1 MGQMI
6 KFYRRF
12 PKSILRGFTVVICLA
27 TSFVAAPM
35 RSLSQGTTRAR
46 PKIGVALSG
55 GGARGFAHI
64 GVLQYF
70 DEHRIPVDFIAGTS
84 MGGLIGA
91 MYAMGKSPA
100 EIRQLVT
107 TLDWD
112 ILLRGYT
119 AFRDLAYR
127 RKEDRLYIPGQIT
140 IGLRHGV
147 QLPAGINPGHDVGLL
162 FDRFTLP
169 YDNIASF
176 DDLPIPF
183 RCVATDLVA
192 AEPVVFKDGSLSRA
206 LRATMSIPGVF
217 SPVEVNGRL
226 LSDGAA
232 LNNIPTDVVKD
243 GGADVVI
250 GVDIGTPLG
259 DKESVNNLFSVLNQ
273 TNAVSTMESVR
284 RNLRLADL
292 LISPDLEKYNVLDF
306 KRGAEIADLGY
317 KGAEQKALLLQNFSV
332 SEQEWQAYLAKKRS
346 RILTDVPVPTFVRV
360 EGMPPSV
367 QRTVTSELKPFAGQP
382 IDTALLEKRL
392 TRIRG
397 TGRFESMDYGWIVDN
412 GKPGLI
418 VRGYEKTYGPPF
430 LDLGVQIDNSNTD
443 DTNVNLR
450 GRLTFYD
457 FGREGAEWRTDFS
470 LGTTLNLA
478 TEYFRPIGDTRFFVA
493 GEASIGTLKRNLFL
507 NGKKQAEYK
516 QNTQLI
522 GADIGYSI
530 NSKSELRTG
539 FNVGHQSANLQVG
552 LPLLGEPSGTLS
564 AFSIRYNYYG
574 QNSPQFPTR
583 GLVIRSSFNYF
594 FKSPESD
601 EQYPQGEV
609 IGSYS
614 YIYRDNNVL
623 MVRGGGGTTF
633 DHHAGPLQQFT
644 LGGLFR
650 LGGFGRD
657 ELRGD
662 NYLFGETGYMRRLYR
677 LPPFLGGSLFAGGWF
692 DAGSAYNSWDDA
704 QLKISGT
711 GGLLMETRLGPLFI
725 GGAWGEGGRKKFY
738 FALGRIF

>member
-1 MGQMI
+1 MA
-6 KFYRRF
+6 F
-12 PKSILRGFTVVICLA
+12 A
-27 TSFVAAPM
+27 AAPT
-35 RSLSQGTTRAR
+35 RSLSQGTTKAR

-64 GVLQYF
+64 GVLQWF
-70 DEHRIPVDFIAGTS
+70 EEHRIPVDYIAGTS

-91 MYAMGKSPA
+91 MYAMGRSPA

-112 ILLRGYT
+112 VLLRGYT
-119 AFRDLAYR
+119 AFRDLSYR
-127 RKEDRLYIPGQIT
+127 RKEDRLNIPGPIT
-140 IGLRHGV
+140 LGLRHGV
-147 QLPAGINPGHDVGLL
+147 RLPVGINPGHDVSLL
-162 FDRFTLP
+162 FDRLTLP
-169 YDNIASF
+169 YDNIGSF

-192 AEPVVFKDGSLSRA
+192 GEPVVFKDGSLARA

-226 LSDGAA
+226 LADGAA

-243 GGADVVI
+243 MGPNIVI

-259 DKESVNNLFSVLNQ
+259 DKDSVNNLFAVLNQ
-273 TNAVSTMESVR
+273 TMSVSSMESVR

-306 KRGAEIADLGY
+306 KDGADIADLGY

-332 SEQEWQAYLAKKRS
+332 SEPEWQAYLADRRS
-346 RILTDVPVPTFVRV
+346 RVRTNVPVPTFAKV
-360 EGMPPSV
+360 EGMPTSIEK
-367 QRTVTSELKPFAGQP
+367 QISSELKPFVGQP
-382 IDTALLEKRL
+382 IDTAALEKKL

-397 TGRFESMDYGWIVDN
+397 TGRFESLDYGWITEN

-418 VRGYEKTYGPPF
+418 IHGYEKTSGPPF
-430 LDLGVQIDNSNTD
+430 LDLGLQIDNSSTD

-457 FGREGAEWRTDFS
+457 LGREGAEWRTDFS
-470 LGTTLNLA
+470 LGSSLFLG
-478 TEYFRPIGDTRFFVA
+478 TEYFRPIGETKFFVA
-493 GEASIGTLKRNLFL
+493 GEASIGQTKRSLFL
-507 NGKKQAEYK
+507 DGMKEAEYR
-516 QNTQLI
+516 QNTALI
-522 GADIGYSI
+522 GVDLGYSI

-539 FNVGHQSANLQVG
+539 FNVGHQSAKLQVG
-552 LPLLGEPSGTLS
+552 SPLFGEPSGTLS
-564 AFSIRYNYYG
+564 AFSIRYNYFG

-583 GLVIRSSFNYF
+583 GLVIRSNFNYF

-601 EQYPQGEV
+601 DQYPQGEAHV
-609 IGSYS
+609 SYS
-614 YIYRDNNVL
+614 HIFADNNVVT
-623 MVRGGGGTTF
+623 VRGGGGTTF
-633 DHHAGPLQQFT
+633 GDHAGPLQQFT
-644 LGGLFR
+644 LGGLFK

-657 ELRGD
+657 EFRAD
-662 NYLFGETGYMRRLYR
+662 NYLFGEAGYMRRLYR
-677 LPPFLGGSLFAGGWF
+677 LPPFLGGSIFAGGWF
-692 DAGSAYNSWDDA
+692 DSGSAFNRWDDA
-704 QLKISGT
+704 SLKVSGT
-711 GGLLMETRLGPLFI
+711 GGLLMETRFGPLFV
-725 GGAWGEGGRKKFY
+725 GGAWGEGGRTKFY